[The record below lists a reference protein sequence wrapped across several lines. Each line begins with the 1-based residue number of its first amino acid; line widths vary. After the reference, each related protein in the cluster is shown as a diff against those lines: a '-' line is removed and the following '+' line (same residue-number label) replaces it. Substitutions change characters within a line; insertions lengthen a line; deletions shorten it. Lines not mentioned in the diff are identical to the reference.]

1 MGVFQK
7 ETKPETEGWNTPQTQ
22 RDWYT
27 GLRLPDA
34 LALVPALVAFGGQ
47 RMLAGYPSFTET
59 WFSAR
64 LFRWIADPIA
74 WISSMVPF
82 SLTEFLV
89 WSALPLIIVLGTRV
103 HRRAQVHGK
112 PVWVRAGVHGVWIV
126 SIAYLVFMLLFGFHY
141 GRLPMAERYG
151 LQVKERPVEE
161 LAGMTLM
168 LAETASEFRRFVQED
183 EEGVMVLR
191 KGSTGALRS
200 GYVGFQYASAA
211 YPELKMPRRRAK
223 SVLSSGLWSYT
234 GISGMYFPF
243 FVEANVN
250 TDMPYSAIASTT
262 LHELAHTLGFARE
275 DEAEFIG
282 FLAGIHHPD
291 PDFKYSAKLNAFIHA
306 SNALYRA
313 DSDTWQEVTASL
325 SEGVRRDINARRRY
339 WQEYQ
344 GPVERVSTRINDAYL
359 KSNMQRD
366 GVRSYGAVVD
376 LLLAHYAADRL
387 NTPSTPPSGR

>member
-243 FVEANVN
+243 FCGGQRQHGHALFGHCFYY
-250 TDMPYSAIASTT
+250 P
-262 LHELAHTLGFARE
+262 AR
-275 DEAEFIG
+275 
-282 FLAGIHHPD
+282 AGPHPGLC
-291 PDFKYSAKLNAFIHA
+291 PGGRGRVH
-306 SNALYRA
+306 
-313 DSDTWQEVTASL
+313 
-325 SEGVRRDINARRRY
+325 
-339 WQEYQ
+339 
-344 GPVERVSTRINDAYL
+344 RVSGGN
-359 KSNMQRD
+359 
-366 GVRSYGAVVD
+366 
-376 LLLAHYAADRL
+376 
-387 NTPSTPPSGR
+387 PPSRSGFQIQRETECFHPRQQRPLSG

>member
-1 MGVFQK
+1 MAGRDTMNQMGNGDNADSRSRATNV
-7 ETKPETEGWNTPQTQ
+7 
-22 RDWYT
+22 
-27 GLRLPDA
+27 LRWSDL
-34 LALVPALVAFGGQ
+34 LALLPALIAFGGQ
-47 RMLAGYPSFTET
+47 RLLAMYPSFTES
-59 WFSAR
+59 WFAAR
-64 LFRWIADPIA
+64 LFRWMADPIA
-74 WISSMVPF
+74 WLSSMIPF

-89 WSALPLIIVLGTRV
+89 WSALPLIVVLVMRV
-103 HRRAQVHGK
+103 YRQSHVHGNG
-112 PVWVRAGVHGVWIV
+112 VWIRAGVHGVWTV
-126 SIAYLVFMLLFGFHY
+126 SVAYLVFMLLFGFHY
-141 GRLPMAERYG
+141 GRMPVADLYS
-151 LQVKERPVEE
+151 LDVKERPAEE
-161 LAGMTLM
+161 LVAMTRM
-168 LAETASEFRRFVQED
+168 LAETTSEFRRFVQED
-183 EEGVMVLR
+183 ETGVMTLR
-191 KGSTGALRS
+191 KGSTGALWS
-200 GYVGFQYASAA
+200 GYLGFQYASAA
-211 YPELKMPRRRAK
+211 YPELKMPQRRAK

-250 TDMPYSAIASTT
+250 TDMPYSAIPSTT

-306 SNALYRA
+306 SNALHRVDPEA
-313 DSDTWQEVTASL
+313 WQEIVALL
-325 SEGVRRDINARRRY
+325 SDGVRRDINARRRY

-344 GPVERVSTRINDAYL
+344 GPVAQVSTRINDAYL

-387 NTPSTPPSGR
+387 STPSTPPSGR